1 MNEGRQPEDESA
13 KLDFKSVHIDKE
25 WKHDAP
31 LIGCRFDPSG
41 RFVFSTSMDQ
51 NLQRWNLEDGQ
62 KVALSGHESWL
73 RAIGF
78 SKDGNRAFTAGYDG
92 RLCFWDNES
101 QSTEPLKTID
111 AHHGWVRWLSVSPDG
126 KLIATAGNDLVV
138 RIWNSNSGDLL
149 HELKGHQKHIYSLFF
164 HPAGN
169 FLASGDLEG
178 KIHIWETNQFG
189 KTRTLEAK
197 ALHTYHTGQKVDYG
211 GVRCMDL
218 SKDGTEL
225 ACGGLHKG
233 TNPFAGVQEPL
244 VVVLNWQTGDEIRTH
259 EATQISHGILW
270 RLHYLQDGTLMGAS
284 GGGTG
289 GFLVFWGKE
298 EKTDVHKFKLPNT
311 VLDMDYAPDSLT
323 VAAAHHDGR
332 LTLSRLTEKA

>member
-1 MNEGRQPEDESA
+1 MNEESQTEDETA

-111 AHHGWVRWLSVSPDG
+111 AHHGWVRWLFNIEMRDFAVFCNQG
-126 KLIATAGNDLVV
+126 IT
-138 RIWNSNSGDLL
+138 
-149 HELKGHQKHIYSLFF
+149 
-164 HPAGN
+164 
-169 FLASGDLEG
+169 LAA
-178 KIHIWETNQFG
+178 H
-189 KTRTLEAK
+189 R
-197 ALHTYHTGQKVDYG
+197 HTEPG
-211 GVRCMDL
+211 GVHL
-218 SKDGTEL
+218 
-225 ACGGLHKG
+225 
-233 TNPFAGVQEPL
+233 
-244 VVVLNWQTGDEIRTH
+244 
-259 EATQISHGILW
+259 
-270 RLHYLQDGTLMGAS
+270 
-284 GGGTG
+284 
-289 GFLVFWGKE
+289 
-298 EKTDVHKFKLPNT
+298 
-311 VLDMDYAPDSLT
+311 
-323 VAAAHHDGR
+323 
-332 LTLSRLTEKA
+332 